1 MVITFLIEL
10 QKFQKNSR
18 QNISKTVTNERDKE
32 IPKERYVSPEEK
44 QGIVDE
50 NDKKENDKKMT
61 KERHISPEKKTKH
74 YWCSKMNY
82 NSIIMEYK
90 KIINLLHNK
99 PNEPTKSRTKTWL
112 ELNDDHVERI
122 TLIVKLDLKL
132 QC

>member
-18 QNISKTVTNERDKE
+18 QNISKPVTNERDKE